1 MLLTK
6 SGQDLKMGLI
16 FPKSDD
22 GEKDEE
28 SLPSESRRLVRAG
41 GGASCMTG
49 PGAVRLMRCA

>member
-6 SGQDLKMGLI
+6 SGQDLKMGPI

-28 SLPSESRRLVRAG
+28 SLPSESRRLV
-41 GGASCMTG
+41 
-49 PGAVRLMRCA
+49 